1 MFYIYSIILFFLASV
16 GCIFLRHIAP
26 TEDWQTAALVF
37 QIIFTA
43 VYIIFFISGFFHHLN
58 HFHGMKRSLNEYK
71 RNKKDLANKQ
81 EKLEDLKKYYEDYL
95 AKLYPEIEK
104 EIFNKI
110 ADNQPKELVALFQQ
124 YPDLKSSV
132 VLKKLT
138 KKVTE
143 LYKEVYSSKESVNW
157 RISEIQNSQTNPWIL
172 WTPKLPADIE
182 KEINS

>member
-1 MFYIYSIILFFLASV
+1 MFYIYSIIFFVLASL
-16 GCIFLRHIAP
+16 GCIVGKHIAP
-26 TEDWQTAALVF
+26 TPDWQTAALVF

-43 VYIIFFISGFFHHLN
+43 VYIIFFITGFFHHMN
-58 HFHGMKRSLNEYK
+58 HIQQMNKSINDYK
-71 RNKKDLANKQ
+71 RCKKEVNNKQ
-81 EKLEDLKKYYEDYL
+81 QKLDDLKKYYEEYL

-104 EIFNKI
+104 EVFNKI

-143 LYKEVYSSKESVNW
+143 LYNQVYSAKENTNW
-157 RISEIQNSQTNPWIL
+157 RITELQNSQMNPWIL
-172 WTPKLPADIE
+172 WTPKLPADLE

>member
-1 MFYIYSIILFFLASV
+1 MFYIYSIILFFLASI
-16 GCIFLRHIAP
+16 GCIFLKHIAP
-26 TEDWQTAALVF
+26 TEDWRTAALVF

-43 VYIIFFISGFFHHLN
+43 TYIIFFISGFFHHLN
-58 HFHGMKRSLNEYK
+58 HFHGLKRSLNEF
-71 RNKKDLANKQ
+71 RRSKKDLVQQQ
-81 EKLEDLKKYYEDYL
+81 EKLDDLKKYYEEYL

-143 LYKEVYSSKESVNW
+143 LYNKLYSSKESFNW
-157 RISEIQNSQTNPWIL
+157 RISEIQNSQCNPWIL
-172 WTPKLPADIE
+172 WNPKLPVDIE
-182 KEINS
+182 KEISL

>member
-1 MFYIYSIILFFLASV
+1 MFYIYSIILFFLASI
-16 GCIFLRHIAP
+16 GCAIGKHFAP
-26 TEDWQTAALVF
+26 TPDWQTAALVF

-43 VYIIFFISGFFHHLN
+43 TYVIFFISGFFHHMN
-58 HFHGMKRSLNEYK
+58 HFHGIKRSINDY
-71 RNKKDLANKQ
+71 RRYKKDVVQKQ

-104 EIFNKI
+104 EIFKKI

-143 LYKEVYSSKESVNW
+143 LYNQVYSAKESVNW
-157 RISEIQNSQTNPWIL
+157 RVAEIQNSQSNPWIL
-172 WTPKLPADIE
+172 WTPKLPTDIE
-182 KEINS
+182 KELQ